1 MLQQINKKIFI
12 YLFLFIFL
20 GTVNNSTLSKIELPK
35 INEIKIYG
43 INQKEKENIFKKLDF
58 LRFYNL
64 FSLNENII
72 KQKIF
77 LNKYVQEIT
86 VFKNYPNT
94 LEIRIKKAEILAITS
109 IDDIK
114 YYIASNGNLIKQYQN
129 DYKNLPYI
137 FGEIDVQEF
146 LNFKEIIDTSDF
158 KFQDIKKLYFY
169 PSHRWD
175 IETSKGVLIKLS
187 NFNIK
192 ESLNQFSKL
201 FNDMNF
207 QNLTYFDFRQNNQM
221 IINGR

>member
-20 GTVNNSTLSKIELPK
+20 GTVNNLTLSKIELPK

-43 INQKEKENIFKKLDF
+43 INQKEKENIFKKLNF

-86 VFKNYPNT
+86 VFKNYPDT

-109 IDDIK
+109 IDGIK

-169 PSHRWD
+169 PSRRWD

>member
-20 GTVNNSTLSKIELPK
+20 GTVNNLTLSKIELPK

-43 INQKEKENIFKKLDF
+43 INQKEKENIFKKLNF

-86 VFKNYPNT
+86 VFKNYPDT

-109 IDDIK
+109 IDGIK

-158 KFQDIKKLYFY
+158 KFQDIKKLYSY
-169 PSHRWD
+169 PSRRWD